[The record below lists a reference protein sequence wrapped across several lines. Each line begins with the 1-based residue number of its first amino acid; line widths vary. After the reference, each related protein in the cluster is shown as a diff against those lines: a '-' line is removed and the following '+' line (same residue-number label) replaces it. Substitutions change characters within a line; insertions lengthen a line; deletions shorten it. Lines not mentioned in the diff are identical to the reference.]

1 MYKRS
6 IILIDGSNFY
16 FKLNDIGLQNQ
27 LKFDFR
33 SFSKYLSKTYYNLS
47 TTYYIGAVK
56 TDGTKRTLKLHTNQ
70 QKLLR
75 HLRENNVEYV
85 LGYLLKSHDKFHEKG
100 VDVRMAVDILVYAYE
115 DLADHFV
122 LVSSDTDLIPSI
134 KQVQKLHKTVEYV
147 GFEHMV
153 SKAMKSNCNMSK
165 LLTKEELEKFV
176 I

>member
-1 MYKRS
+1 MNKRS

-16 FKLNDIGLQNQ
+16 FKLKDIGLQNQ
-27 LKFDFR
+27 LKFDFK
-33 SFSKYLSKTYYNLS
+33 SFSQYLSNTYHNLS

-56 TDGTKRTLKLHTNQ
+56 TDGTKRTLELHARQ

-75 HLRENNVEYV
+75 HLRENEVKYV
-85 LGYLLKSHDKFHEKG
+85 LGYLLKSNDRFHEKG

-115 DLADHFV
+115 NFADHFI
-122 LVSSDTDLIPSI
+122 LVSSDTDLVPSI

-153 SKAMKSNCNMSK
+153 SKAMQSNCNKSK
-165 LLTKEELEKFV
+165 LLTKDDLKRFV